1 MKDKQTRGSKKF
13 SRFSESG
20 RLGRTFILIALLC
33 LLTIVRS
40 PVLAQSYSFA
50 VPDLNMQ
57 VYVQTDA
64 SVRIIYDITFKNYGQ
79 TIDIV
84 DIGMPN
90 ANYNLNNMR
99 ASVGG
104 VNLSDIRKSEYVNPG
119 VEVHLG
125 SQSIRSGETGTLHF
139 EFAMPNMVYQDT
151 TDKDMASLQI
161 TPTWFDDEFVQGTS
175 TIRIAIH
182 MPPGIKAE
190 EMLYQKAKFTDRV
203 DNYQGHAVAVWQWED
218 TRATKSHLVGISF
231 PKRVMNNVVKMTI
244 FQLVAKWFNDN
255 PAVRFIMLLADI
267 VLFIFLFFRFSG
279 GTGFSVFVVLGGGL
293 FLLLLIAPILSLVA
307 IPILIVLII
316 LNENNLKS
324 RKAGKKTYLPPIAQV
339 EGGGIKRGLT
349 APEAAALLEMPLN
362 KVLTLVIFGLLEK
375 GVLEQVEAS
384 PLQVEVAEDYR
395 TLNDKTLNNA
405 TQRAKQRY
413 KVAQANGTVIHKYE
427 HPFLEILEQNPAKP
441 VQALDFS
448 SAMKSLIT
456 GTANKMKGFDLSDTQ
471 DYYRRIIDRAWKKA
485 ESIEEVPEREKFL
498 DRYFPWVILNNDYP
512 TVMTHR
518 GYHYWP
524 RWVRRSPRWRPATS
538 GGGLGGK
545 SSKGGTSSGGRTTMG
560 DVAGSFA
567 GWAENTMGGMAAAIL
582 PGTLQVSTPK
592 GGVIDLSGVD
602 KVTGDFFEALA
613 KSSSSGGGGGGS
625 CACACAGCACACAC
639 AGGGR

>member
-1 MKDKQTRGSKKF
+1 MKNKQIHR
-13 SRFSESG
+13 SG
-20 RLGRTFILIALLC
+20 RTVRTLILIALLG
-33 LLTIVRS
+33 LLTVVRS

-50 VPDLNMQ
+50 VPELNMQ
-57 VYVQTDA
+57 VFVQTNA
-64 SVRIIYDITFKNYGQ
+64 SVRIVYDITFTNYGQ

-90 ANYNLNNMR
+90 GNYNLNNMR
-99 ASVGG
+99 ASVSG
-104 VNLSDIRKSEYVNPG
+104 VNLSNIRKSEYVNPG

-139 EFAMPNMVYQDT
+139 EFAMPSMVYQDT

-161 TPTWFDDEFVQGTS
+161 TPTWFDDEFVRGSS

-182 MPPGIKAE
+182 MPPGVKAE
-190 EMLYQKAKFTDRV
+190 EMLYQKAKFTDKV
-203 DNYQGHAVAVWQWED
+203 DNYQGHAVAVWQFED
-218 TRATKSHLVGISF
+218 AKATKAHLVGVSF
-231 PKRVMNNVVKMTI
+231 PKRVMSNVVKMTI
-244 FQLVAKWFNDN
+244 FELVAKWFNDN
-255 PAVRFIMLLADI
+255 PGVRFMILLVAI
-267 VLFIFLFFRFSG
+267 LLFTFLFFRFSG
-279 GTGFSVFVVLGGGL
+279 GTGFSVFVVLGGGI
-293 FLLLLIAPILSLVA
+293 FLLLLAASILSLVA
-307 IPILIVLII
+307 IPALVILIII
-316 LNENNLKS
+316 NENNLKS

-349 APEAAALLEMPLN
+349 APEAAVLLEMPLN

-375 GVLEQVEAS
+375 GVLEQTEAS
-384 PLQVEVAEDYR
+384 PLQVEVADDYR
-395 TLNDKTLNNA
+395 TLNDKSLKNS
-405 TQRAKQRY
+405 TQRAKHRY

-427 HPFLEILEQNPAKP
+427 HPFLETLEAHPDKP

-448 SAMKSLIT
+448 SPMKALIT
-456 GTANKMKGFDLSDTQ
+456 GTASKMKGFDLSDTQ

-524 RWVRRSPRWRPATS
+524 RWVRRSRHWRPSTS
-538 GGGLGGK
+538 GAGFGGK
-545 SSKGGTSSGGRTTMG
+545 GSKGSTPSGGRTTIG

-582 PGTLQVSTPK
+582 PGSLQVSTPK

-602 KVTGDFFEALA
+602 KVTGDFFETLA
-613 KSSSSGGGGGGS
+613 KSSGSGGGGSGGSS

>member
-1 MKDKQTRGSKKF
+1 
-13 SRFSESG
+13 
-20 RLGRTFILIALLC
+20 
-33 LLTIVRS
+33 
-40 PVLAQSYSFA
+40 
-50 VPDLNMQ
+50 MQ
-57 VYVQTDA
+57 VFVQTDA
-64 SVRIIYDITFKNYGQ
+64 SVRIVYDITFENYGQ

-125 SQSIRSGETGTLHF
+125 SQSIQSGETSTLHF

-151 TDKDMASLQI
+151 TDKDLASLQI
-161 TPTWFDDEFVQGTS
+161 TPTWFDDEFVEGTS
-175 TIRIAIH
+175 NIRIAIH
-182 MPPGIKAE
+182 MPPGVKAE
-190 EMLYQKAKFTDRV
+190 EMLYQKEKFTDKV
-203 DNYQGHAVAVWQWED
+203 ANYQGHAVAVWQFED
-218 TRATKSHLVGISF
+218 AKATRSHLVGVSF
-231 PKRVMNNVVKMTI
+231 PRRVMNNVVKMNI
-244 FQLVAKWFNDN
+244 FQLIGKWFNDN
-255 PAVRFIMLLADI
+255 PGVRFILLLTA
-267 VLFIFLFFRFSG
+267 VVMFTFLFFRFSG
-279 GTGFSVFVVLGGGL
+279 GTGFSVFVILGGGL
-293 FLLLLIAPILSLVA
+293 FLLLLIAPVLSLVA
-307 IPILIVLII
+307 IPVFVILII
-316 LNENNLKS
+316 LNEKNLKS

-395 TLNDKTLNNA
+395 TLNDQSLQND
-405 TQRAKQRY
+405 TQRAKHRY

-427 HPFLEILEQNPAKP
+427 HPFLEILERNPDEP

-448 SAMKSLIT
+448 SAMKTLIT
-456 GTANKMKGFDLSDTQ
+456 GTASKMQGFDLSDTQ
-471 DYYRRIIDRAWKKA
+471 DYYRRIIDRAWEKA
-485 ESIEEVPEREKFL
+485 ESIEEIPEREKFL
-498 DRYFPWVILNNDYP
+498 DRYLPWVILNNDYP

-545 SSKGGTSSGGRTTMG
+545 RAKGGSASGGRTSLG

-602 KVTGDFFEALA
+602 KVTGDFFETLA
-613 KSSSSGGGGGGS
+613 KSSSSGGGGGSS